1 MPYKVE
7 KQGSK
12 FAVTGPD
19 GKIMGAHDTEESAMK
34 QMHALMANMRPGE
47 KMMASARAFY
57 FSELADLRESEIDA
71 AQFVAKGVTLIR
83 PGFSSN
89 TDKEG
94 RPRYYSRAVLESA
107 KALFDGT
114 RAFINHP
121 RRTDSKELPE
131 RDVRDIAGYYTNIRA
146 ADDGRLLGDLK
157 IVGQARETIWPLVEE
172 AVKHKP
178 DLVELSINALGK
190 TYVGDAEGR
199 RALVVES
206 ILSSNSADIV
216 TTGAAGGS
224 LAGALLHSDPD
235 EWTGALLK
243 AMPFEQWRESRP
255 DYLDKLKNEWKTTRD
270 SEVLRDSKAAVAKL
284 ETEIS
289 RLKEEL
295 QTVTADRDK
304 HQRAS
309 LADSILESSGLP
321 ARIQKAVRAELLEKA
336 TEDEMKT
343 VVQREQARYKTEPKP
358 PVPVNESGTRT
369 TERPAF
375 SVPTPPAHPLLE
387 AFGVKDRAQTPR
399 DGESPEQWAKRIGKT

>member
-1 MPYKVE
+1 MPYKIE

-12 FAVTGPD
+12 FAVVGPD
-19 GKIMGAHDTEESAMK
+19 GKVMGAHETEESAMK
-34 QMHALMANMRPGE
+34 QMRALMANMKPGE
-47 KMMASARAFY
+47 RMMMSARTYY

-71 AQFVAKGVTLIR
+71 AQFIAKGVTLIR

-89 TDKEG
+89 VDKTG
-94 RPRYYSRAVLESA
+94 RSRYYSRATLEA
-107 KALFDGT
+107 ATQVFEGT
-114 RAFINHP
+114 RAFLNHP

-146 ADDGRLLGDLK
+146 ADDGRLLADFH
-157 IVGQARETIWPLVEE
+157 IVGQARETTWPLIVE
-172 AVKHKP
+172 AVKNKP
-178 DLVELSINALGK
+178 DLIELSVNALG
-190 TYVGDAEGR
+190 TTRLGEAEGR
-199 RALVVES
+199 QAIVVES
-206 ILSSNSADIV
+206 IVGANSVDLV

-235 EWTGALLK
+235 EWTGALLN

-255 DYLDKLKNEWKTTRD
+255 DYLEKLKNEWKTARD
-270 SEVLRDSKAAVAKL
+270 SEVLKENKAIIAKL

-321 ARIQKAVRAELLEKA
+321 ARIQKAVRAELLEKT
-336 TEDEMKT
+336 TEAEMKT
-343 VVQREQARYKTEPKP
+343 IVQREQEKYKTMPKP

-369 TERPAF
+369 TDRPAF
-375 SVPTPPAHPLLE
+375 NIPTTALHPLLE
-387 AFGVKDRAQTPR
+387 SFGIKDRAQMPR
-399 DGESPEQWAKRIGKT
+399 DGESPEQWAKRVGKT

>member
-19 GKIMGAHDTEESAMK
+19 GKVMGAHDTEESAMK
-34 QMHALMANMRPGE
+34 QMRALMANMKPGE

-89 TDKEG
+89 VDKTG
-94 RPRYYSRAVLESA
+94 RSRYYSRATLEA
-107 KALFDGT
+107 AIQVFEGT
-114 RAFINHP
+114 RAFLNHP

-146 ADDGRLLGDLK
+146 ADDGRLLADFH
-157 IVGQARETIWPLVEE
+157 IVGQARETTWPLIVE
-172 AVKHKP
+172 AVKNKP
-178 DLVELSINALGK
+178 DLIELSVNALG
-190 TYVGDAEGR
+190 TTRLGEAEGR
-199 RALVVES
+199 QAIVVES
-206 ILSSNSADIV
+206 IVGANSVDLV

-235 EWTGALLK
+235 EWTGALLQ

-255 DYLDKLKNEWKTTRD
+255 DYLDKLKNEWKTARD
-270 SEVLRDSKAAVAKL
+270 SEVLKDSKAAVAKL

-375 SVPTPPAHPLLE
+375 SVPTTAPHPLLE

-399 DGESPEQWAKRIGKT
+399 DGESPEQWARRVGKA

>member
-1 MPYKVE
+1 
-7 KQGSK
+7 
-12 FAVTGPD
+12 
-19 GKIMGAHDTEESAMK
+19 MGEVIPGGCHDNPEQATAHMK
-34 QMHALMANMRPGE
+34 ALMANMKPSE

-89 TDKEG
+89 VDKGG
-94 RPRYYSRAVLESA
+94 RPRYYSRATLEAA
-107 KALFDGT
+107 KNVFEGT
-114 RAFINHP
+114 RAFLNHP
-121 RRTDSKELPE
+121 RRVDNKELPE
-131 RDVRDIAGYYTNIRA
+131 RDVRDIAGYYTNVHA
-146 ADDGRLLGDLK
+146 ADDGRLLADFH
-157 IVGQARETIWPLVEE
+157 IVGQARETTWPLIVE
-172 AVKHKP
+172 AVKNKP
-178 DLVELSINALGK
+178 DLIELSINALG
-190 TYVGDAEGR
+190 TTRIGEAEGR
-199 RALVVES
+199 EAIVVES
-206 ILSSNSADIV
+206 IVGANSVDLV

-235 EWTGALLK
+235 EWTGALLA

-255 DYLDKLKNEWKTTRD
+255 DFLDKLKNEWKTTRD
-270 SEVLRDSKAAVAKL
+270 SEALQGNKATIAKL

-336 TEDEMKT
+336 TEAEMKT
-343 VVQREQARYKTEPKP
+343 VVQREQVRYKTSPKP
-358 PVPVNESGTRT
+358 SVPVNESGTRT

-375 SVPTPPAHPLLE
+375 NVPTTTHPFLE
-387 AFGVKDRAQTPR
+387 SEFGIKDRSKTPR
-399 DGESPEQWAKRIGKT
+399 DGESPEQWAKRVGKT